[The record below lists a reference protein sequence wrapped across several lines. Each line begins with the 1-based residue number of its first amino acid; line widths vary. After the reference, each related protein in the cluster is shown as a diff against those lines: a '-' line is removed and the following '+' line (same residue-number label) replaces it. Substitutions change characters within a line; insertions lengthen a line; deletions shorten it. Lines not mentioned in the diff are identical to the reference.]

1 MIRAYTCKY
10 LLYIYAH
17 ISKIYIDKSIYTIS
31 IYIYIGRLE
40 GKTGIMFAM
49 VCLKISFAHIRLK
62 PDLSRLDHF
71 GNATGQI

>member
-1 MIRAYTCKY
+1 MQLVY
-10 LLYIYAH
+10 
-17 ISKIYIDKSIYTIS
+17 IYID
-31 IYIYIGRLE
+31 RLE